1 MSPTPRRAASFS
13 FRSGSELPRNNREQH
28 VRGHVFLVVDGLLS
42 RHAPGA
48 LAKPFARVQVAVE
61 AREVTRADLEP
72 DPVPG

>member
-1 MSPTPRRAASFS
+1 M
-13 FRSGSELPRNNREQH
+13 
-28 VRGHVFLVVDGLLS
+28 VDGLLS

-72 DPVPG
+72 DPSSAPPTLENRPPT